1 MTMELRHEIIEE
13 LHRPAR
19 RMFPRRH
26 TVLKGID
33 DLYQADLVEMIPYS
47 KLNRGYKYILTII
60 NCFSKVADAIP
71 LKDKSATAVTNA
83 MKRFLNN
90 NAGKIKLLQTDN
102 GKEFYNSLFNSLM
115 KKHGITH
122 YSTFSEMKAAI
133 VERFNRTLKG
143 AMYKRFSQRGSYKWH
158 DILSDLVQKYNNS
171 FHRTIGM
178 KPVSVNKR
186 TKRQVELNIK
196 KNLKARREG
205 VAPKKFEIDDRVRIS
220 KHRTV
225 FSKGYLP
232 NWTNEV
238 FTVYR
243 VQPTVPETY
252 LLKDGKGE
260 ILQGAFYGHELLKSK
275 VGDVYLIEKVLKR
288 TKDRLLVRW
297 IGFDKSHDSWIDKK
311 DLV

>member
-1 MTMELRHEIIEE
+1 MMTELRHQIVDE

-19 RMFPRRH
+19 RMFTRRH

-47 KLNRGYKYILTII
+47 KLNKGYKYILTII

-71 LKDKSATAVTNA
+71 LKDKSATTVANA
-83 MKRFLNN
+83 MKRFIIKNN
-90 NAGKIKLLQTDN
+90 VKIKLLQTDN
-102 GKEFYNSLFNSLM
+102 GKEFYNSLFKNLM
-115 KKHGITH
+115 DKHGITH

-143 AMYKRFSQRGSYKWH
+143 AMYKRFSQRGSYKWY
-158 DILSDLVQKYNNS
+158 DILSDLIRKYNDS

-178 KPVSVNKR
+178 KPISVNKK
-186 TKRQVELNIK
+186 TKRQVEMNIK

-238 FTVYR
+238 FKVYR
-243 VQPTVPETY
+243 IQPTVPETY
-252 LLKDGKGE
+252 LLKDNKGE
-260 ILQGAFYGHELLKSK
+260 ILQGAFYGHELLKS
-275 VGDVYLIEKVLKR
+275 LETCI
-288 TKDRLLVRW
+288 
-297 IGFDKSHDSWIDKK
+297 
-311 DLV
+311 